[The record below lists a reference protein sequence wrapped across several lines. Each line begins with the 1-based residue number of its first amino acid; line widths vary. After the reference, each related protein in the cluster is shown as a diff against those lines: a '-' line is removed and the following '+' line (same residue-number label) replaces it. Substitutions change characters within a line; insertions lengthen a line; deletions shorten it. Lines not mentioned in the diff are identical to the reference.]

1 MMRAFDPTAGKRV
14 QEAWRSLEDHKPG
27 NLRRIQTEPLW
38 LLRVS
43 ETLPLRVSD
52 VSHGKTVFTLI
63 FLFRLDSY
71 ANCRA

>member
-1 MMRAFDPTAGKRV
+1 ACMMRAFDPTAGKRV

-43 ETLPLRVSD
+43 ETLPLR
-52 VSHGKTVFTLI
+52 
-63 FLFRLDSY
+63 
-71 ANCRA
+71 